1 MRRLSLWAPY
11 PGFTRQSHF
20 ELFSNVGAVCSPNR
34 GFPHPKAA
42 ISGDFRP
49 GLDSSIAHSPPWP
62 PALFGLHRPTA
73 GGPKTLKHLQTLLW
87 TSFFYS
93 WNSEVREGKELAKA
107 KRQAGR
113 RDGGDLRNGG
123 ALVRCSGGKALRSTL
138 RSLASAHKPHSFLA
152 QNHQSC
158 PVPQPKRCNYNSA
171 WSPQVSNGIVARAG

>member
-49 GLDSSIAHSPPWP
+49 GLDSSIAHSPSWP

-87 TSFFYS
+87 TTVSFT
-93 WNSEVREGKELAKA
+93 VGI
-107 KRQAGR
+107 
-113 RDGGDLRNGG
+113 
-123 ALVRCSGGKALRSTL
+123 LRSERGRNLL
-138 RSLASAHKPHSFLA
+138 RPRDR
-152 QNHQSC
+152 Q
-158 PVPQPKRCNYNSA
+158 
-171 WSPQVSNGIVARAG
+171 GGETEET